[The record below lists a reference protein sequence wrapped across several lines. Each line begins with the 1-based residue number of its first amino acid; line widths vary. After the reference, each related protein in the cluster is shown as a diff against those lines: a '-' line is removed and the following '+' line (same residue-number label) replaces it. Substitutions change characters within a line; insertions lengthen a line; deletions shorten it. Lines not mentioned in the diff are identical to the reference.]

1 MSYQVTNT
9 FTRPTTG
16 VNFHVANIQDPYIQY
31 VLANYKNTNKIID
44 LTSDISEDGLT
55 LTAVWTWASQ
65 ADYDAW
71 LLDPV
76 ILEQQTARDQWNTAT
91 GITMTQTA
99 VEV

>member
-1 MSYQVTNT
+1 MSYQVTNI
-9 FTRPTTG
+9 FTRPTAG

-31 VLANYKNTNKIID
+31 VLTNYKNTNKIVD
-44 LTSDISEDGLT
+44 LSSDISEDGLT

-71 LLDPV
+71 TQDPV
-76 ILEQQTARDQWNTAT
+76 AVQQRLERDAWNETN
-91 GITMTQTA
+91 GIVMQQTA